1 MRYLFNSIIAKK
13 SGAGGFQIS
22 CNFARAAL
30 NDKKIDWHLVVS
42 QDVGEFIR
50 HEFNPDLFCDR
61 VHVFPTQPS
70 WQTYFK
76 VRKELKAL
84 ERELKPDVVYSILSP
99 SYFFFD
105 CPEVMRC
112 CNAWDLI
119 PFSHPVY
126 KVVNKSLALRMKL
139 KAQLII
145 YLMRKTKYFMTQ
157 TVEAKIGICRVTGT
171 AENNVCV
178 VPNVLNK
185 TFAEAPKEPIPHEAF
200 NIIMVGAP
208 APHKNINILPE
219 VARILKDKYRLKE
232 VKFVTTFD
240 PKASSCVALAQKF
253 KENGVEH
260 MWNNVGRKS
269 QKELIDLYRSSD
281 LGFFPSLL
289 ETFSATLL
297 EYMCFGLPTVI
308 ANMTFNT
315 EVMGDAAF
323 TYSPF
328 DAEAAADQIARIYL
342 SKEIQEDLK
351 NKGYEQLKRFS
362 DFDKYYKDTLAFLRE
377 IANIH
382 INKYNYHSK

>member
-1 MRYLFNSIIAKK
+1 MKYLFNSIIAKK

-30 NDKKIDWHLVVS
+30 NDKKTDWHLVVS
-42 QDVGEFIR
+42 EDVGEFIR
-50 HEFNPDLFCDR
+50 LEFDPDLFSER

-70 WQTYFK
+70 RQTYFK

-119 PFSHPVY
+119 PLSHPVF
-126 KVVNKSLALRMKL
+126 KVVNRSLAFRMKL

-157 TVEAKIGICRVTGT
+157 TEEAKKGICHVTGT
-171 AENNVCV
+171 ADSNVCV

-185 TFAEAPKEPIPHEAF
+185 TFAEAPKDPIPHEGY
-200 NIIMVGAP
+200 NIVMVGAP

-219 VARILKDKYRLKE
+219 VARILRDKYRLKD

-240 PKASSCVALAQKF
+240 PNTSSCVELAQKF
-253 KENGVEH
+253 KTNDVEH

-308 ANMTFNT
+308 ADMTFNT

-323 TYSPF
+323 TYPPF
-328 DAEAAADQIARIYL
+328 DAEKAADQIARIYL
-342 SKEIQEDLK
+342 AKEIQEDMR

-362 DFDKYYKDTLAFLRE
+362 DFDKYYNDTLTFLTE
-377 IANIH
+377 IANKH
-382 INKYNYHSK
+382 INK

>member
-30 NDKKIDWHLVVS
+30 NDRKTDWHLVVS

-50 HEFNPDLFCDR
+50 DEFDPDLFSR
-61 VHVFPTQPS
+61 KVHVFPNQPDRH
-70 WQTYFK
+70 TYFK
-76 VRKELKAL
+76 VRKELKEIEISL
-84 ERELKPDVVYSILSP
+84 RPDVVYSILSP

-119 PFSHPVY
+119 PLSHPVFR
-126 KVVNKSLALRMKL
+126 VVNKSLAFRMKL

-157 TVEAKIGICRVTGT
+157 TEEAKSGICRVTG
-171 AENNVCV
+171 AADSNVCV
-178 VPNVLNK
+178 VPNVINK
-185 TFAEAPKEPIPHEAF
+185 TFTEAPKDSIPHEGF
-200 NIIMVGAP
+200 NIVMVGAP

-219 VARILKDKYRLKE
+219 VARILNDRYHLTDVR
-232 VKFVTTFD
+232 FVTTFD
-240 PKASSCVALAQKF
+240 SNVASCVELAQKF

-308 ANMTFNT
+308 SDMTFNT
-315 EVMGDAAF
+315 EVMGDAALK
-323 TYSPF
+323 YPPF
-328 DAEAAADQIARIYL
+328 DAEQAAYQIVEIY
-342 SKEIQEDLK
+342 K
-351 NKGYEQLKRFS
+351 NKTLQQELRIKGFAQLKQYS
-362 DFDKYYKDTLAFLRE
+362 DFDKYYNDTLAFLTKVVNQ
-377 IANIH
+377 NI
-382 INKYNYHSK
+382 NV

>member
-30 NDKKIDWHLVVS
+30 NDKNTDWHLVVS

-50 HEFNPDLFCDR
+50 HEFDTDLFNDKVHIYPNQPDR
-61 VHVFPTQPS
+61 HS
-70 WQTYFK
+70 YFR
-76 VRKELKAL
+76 VRRELKAL
-84 ERELKPDVVYSILSP
+84 EKELNPDVVYSILSP
-99 SYFFFD
+99 SYFSFD

-119 PFSHPVY
+119 PLSHPVY
-126 KVVNKSLALRMKL
+126 KVVNKSLAFRMKL

-157 TVEAKIGICRVTGT
+157 TEEAKRGICRVTGT
-171 AENNVCV
+171 ADGNVCV

-185 TFAEAPKEPIPHEAF
+185 TFAEALKEPIPHEGY
-200 NIIMVGAP
+200 NIVMVGAP
-208 APHKNINILPE
+208 APHKNINILPK
-219 VARILKDKYRLKE
+219 VARILKDRYKFRD

-240 PKASSCVALAQKF
+240 PNAAPCCELAQRF

-297 EYMCFGLPTVI
+297 EYMCFGLPTVVSD
-308 ANMTFNT
+308 MTFNT

-328 DAEAAADQIARIYL
+328 DADAAADQIARIYL
-342 SKEIQEDLK
+342 SKEIQEDLRH
-351 NKGYEQLKRFS
+351 KGYEQLKRFS
-362 DFDKYYKDTLAFLRE
+362 DFDKYYNDTLRFLTE
-377 IANIH
+377 IAKKH
-382 INKYNYHSK
+382 INKYNYQTQ